1 METTDSV
8 LNEVDK
14 PDILEIVVKVVT
26 DGMFGAKM
34 AGDYMICLDKVRAKA
49 TFARSVEPLT
59 FKTTSWVVIS
69 WWLVIWSSWV
79 GRRDPL
85 T

>member
-34 AGDYMICLDKVRAKA
+34 AGDYMITLDQVRA
-49 TFARSVEPLT
+49 
-59 FKTTSWVVIS
+59 
-69 WWLVIWSSWV
+69 
-79 GRRDPL
+79 
-85 T
+85 

>member
-34 AGDYMICLDKVRAKA
+34 AGYYMITLDQVRA
-49 TFARSVEPLT
+49 
-59 FKTTSWVVIS
+59 
-69 WWLVIWSSWV
+69 
-79 GRRDPL
+79 
-85 T
+85 